1 MEHHEI
7 IKKFRIL
14 RGMTQKEVAD
24 KLDMTH
30 SGYSKYER
38 GERKMDVLKY
48 VEICSILKAPYD
60 LGEIDDRLVFENYSL
75 DFYLQL
81 EKVVNTFHDRLEVM
95 TVDEKKV
102 AREVF
107 ETTYNN
113 IQDAKEKIIR
123 ELEKVSSLS
132 IEINRFGLQSLYDE

>member
-14 RGMTQKEVAD
+14 RGMTQKEVAE

-38 GERKMDVLKY
+38 GERKMDVMKY
-48 VEICSILKAPYD
+48 VEICTILKAPYD
-60 LGEIDDRLVFENYSL
+60 LGEMDDRLVFENYSL

-81 EKVVNTFHDRLEVM
+81 EKVINTFHDRLDVM
-95 TVDEKKV
+95 TSEEKKL
-102 AREVF
+102 AREMF

-113 IQDAKEKIIR
+113 IQDAKVRIIK
-123 ELEKVSSLS
+123 ELEKISTLD
-132 IEINRFGLQSLYDE
+132 IEINRYGLESLYDD